1 MQTITIEQEKGSAM
15 PARSLTFTTLICVL
29 LLACLGCDLSSP
41 EAKKTKH
48 RERAAA
54 YFEKGQYQ
62 EAIIEYRNVT
72 QADPSDGDAHYRLAL
87 VHLKIGGL
95 SNLQAAFSE
104 LNKALE
110 LDKTNRDAQLKLG
123 ELYLLGNEPA
133 KARKQAEIVL
143 VSAPQNTEGL
153 ILKGRS
159 LINEQHYAEG
169 IAELKKAIELDP
181 RNIRTYIDLARA
193 YVFSK
198 NPDAGEAALKQAL
211 TIDPQSIEILVAL
224 GDLRVTTGKLDQAQ
238 SFYTQA
244 LDIAPQTD
252 DLYLKLAGFYQRY
265 GRPGEAEDTLQKLV
279 TIKPTDEKPH
289 IYMGDFFASIG
300 QHERARASYLRAT
313 EVNPDSIIAR
323 DKLIVHYLDTGKTD
337 EAEAKVKDILGKN
350 STNLMGRFFNARLRL
365 AKNNS
370 EEAISI
376 LQGVVRDEP
385 RFAGAHHFLG
395 VAFMRERQIIRA
407 RGAFAEA
414 VKANSNLSE
423 SRTAL
428 AELYLAEGSLD
439 LALEQ
444 AQAVIQLNPRNV
456 QATIISGDVYLRKGD
471 VVKSKQVFEAV
482 AQALPKEAIGP
493 YRLGL
498 VARAEKNDAKA
509 LAYFEEA
516 LDRKPAAIEP
526 LAQIAMIKIG
536 QGKASEAQER
546 VTKQLKAS
554 PNNPHFY
561 NLLGQLWLKT
571 KDLGQA
577 ESAFEKAIELDNSLI
592 SAYLN
597 LGQVYHQAGKTD
609 QAAKEYET
617 VLEKDPRQ
625 IQAHMLLGII
635 HEGRKEHE
643 KAQGNYEAIL
653 RVSPQFAP
661 AANNLA
667 WILVDH
673 GGNIDVALSHAQM
686 ARERQPNDPNIADTL
701 GWIYYKKNANL
712 LAVSLLKEAV
722 EKLANEPVVHY
733 HYGMAQK
740 KNGDAAGAK
749 KALQTA
755 LKLDPNFPGSEEARK
770 TLQGL

>member
-1 MQTITIEQEKGSAM
+1 M
-15 PARSLTFTTLICVL
+15 PVRSWGALTFTCALMMFVEVS
-29 LLACLGCDLSSP
+29 CDWVSP
-41 EAKKTKH
+41 EAKKSQH
-48 RERAAA
+48 LDRATR
-54 YFEKGQYQ
+54 YVEKGQYQ
-62 EAIIEYRNVT
+62 EAIIEYRNVV
-72 QADPSDGDAHYRLAL
+72 QADPNDGDAHYRLAL

-143 VSAPQNTEGL
+143 VSAPQDTEGL

-159 LINEQHYAEG
+159 LIYEQHYTDG

-181 RNIRTYIDLARA
+181 KNIRTYIELARA

-211 TIDPQSIEILVAL
+211 TIDPRSIEILVAL
-224 GDLRVTTGKLDQAQ
+224 GDLRITTGKPDQAE
-238 SFYTQA
+238 SFYKQV

-252 DLYLKLAGFYQRY
+252 ELYLKLAGFYQRY
-265 GRPGEAEDTLQKLV
+265 GKLGEAEDTLQKLA

-289 IYMGDFFASIG
+289 IYMGDFFTSTG
-300 QHERARASYLRAT
+300 QHDRARSSYLRAT
-313 EVNPDSIIAR
+313 EVSPNSVIAR
-323 DKLIVHYLDTGKTD
+323 DKLILHYLDTGKTE

-350 STNLMGRFFNARLRL
+350 STDLMGRFFNARLRL
-365 AKNNS
+365 AKNNA

-414 VKANSNLSE
+414 VKANPNLSE

-444 AQAVIQLNPRNV
+444 AQAAIQLNPRNV
-456 QATIISGDVYLRKGD
+456 QAAIISGDVYLRKGD

-526 LAQIAMIKIG
+526 LAQIATIKIE
-536 QGKASEAQER
+536 QGKASEARER
-546 VTKQLKAS
+546 VTKQFEAS

-617 VLEKDPRQ
+617 VLQKDPRQ
-625 IQAHMLLGII
+625 IQAHMMLGII

-643 KAQGNYEAIL
+643 KAQGHYEAIL
-653 RVSPQFAP
+653 KVSPQFAP

-722 EKLANEPVVHY
+722 DKLPNEPVVHY

-740 KNGDAAGAK
+740 KTGDAAGAK

-755 LKLDPNFPGSEEARK
+755 LKLNPNFPGSEEARK